1 MQIPNYTSPEEQ
13 EYIRYRHIQ
22 QPLPYFAPGE
32 LEKVE
37 NFEIARS
44 EGFYGWLI
52 HHRLGESIPRW
63 QLIAEERYYL
73 RPAEE
78 LIFLTASMHRK
89 IHGTGK
95 PCAPPDDVNPMY
107 VKAVHRY
114 RQLLIRISEGADI
127 PYVDERFLAEF
138 CRRTHREMPQGLKRK
153 GINARVDHNLAI
165 CMKLIED
172 GFLELDTR
180 IQQRNRI
187 IRFLRSAG
195 EYAPSHVR
203 AIERM
208 LLLDKE
214 LLKMNNGVA
223 ILLPYTE
230 SERVSIRRDSHRIH
244 YDKANRNRAEVIKKK
259 MANEEKLTSA
269 ERKFK
274 SLHKELFHEERLS
287 DEPVR

>member
-1 MQIPNYTSPEEQ
+1 
-13 EYIRYRHIQ
+13 
-22 QPLPYFAPGE
+22 
-32 LEKVE
+32 
-37 NFEIARS
+37 
-44 EGFYGWLI
+44 
-52 HHRLGESIPRW
+52 
-63 QLIAEERYYL
+63 
-73 RPAEE
+73 
-78 LIFLTASMHRK
+78 MHRK
-89 IHGTGK
+89 IHCTGK
-95 PCAPPDDVNPMY
+95 PCTPPDDVNPTY
-107 VKAVHRY
+107 VKVVHRY

-138 CRRTHREMPQGLKRK
+138 CRRTHREMPQGLKLK

-208 LLLDKE
+208 LTLDKR
-214 LLKMNNGVA
+214 LLNMNGGVS
-223 ILLPYTE
+223 ILLPYTDE
-230 SERVSIRRDSHRIH
+230 DKKDIYMSDRARITQGATKERAQALLEKIRS
-244 YDKANRNRAEVIKKK
+244 KVP
-259 MANEEKLTSA
+259 LTSA

-274 SLHKELFHEERLS
+274 SRHKELFHEERLS
-287 DEPVR
+287 DESVR